1 MTQGDLHRPKG
12 DTIMAT
18 SVKEIMTPNPITLQ
32 ASSTV
37 TQAAEAMKQHDVG
50 NVLVLEKDGALR
62 GIVTDR
68 DIVIRDVAE
77 RKNPEKTKLGDICSA
92 ELTTADVDD
101 SIDSVVAKMREK
113 ALRRMPVV
121 QKGKPVGIVS
131 IGDLALERDERSALA
146 DISGAPPSH

>member
-1 MTQGDLHRPKG
+1 
-12 DTIMAT
+12 MAT

-50 NVLVLEKDGALR
+50 DVLVLQKDGALC

-77 RKNPEKTKLGDICSA
+77 RKDPEKTKLGDICSA
-92 ELTTADVDD
+92 ELTTADADD

-121 QKGKPVGIVS
+121 KKGKAVGIIS